1 MQKTIET
8 FFENPIVRAL
18 RGKDFVASKEFSETQ
33 KVAVSKAIMY
43 IISADGV
50 VTDSEK
56 NLFFQLCADLNVD
69 GNIMKEAEAMSDDD
83 MFNALKTVSEEQE
96 AYILSYLNNAAN
108 SDNELA
114 EEEIKIINTFTLNIK
129 NGEKPKEFY
138 AKILTF

>member
-18 RGKDFVASKEFSETQ
+18 RVKDFVASKEFSETQ

-96 AYILSYLNNAAN
+96 AYILSY
-108 SDNELA
+108 
-114 EEEIKIINTFTLNIK
+114 
-129 NGEKPKEFY
+129 
-138 AKILTF
+138 

>member
-1 MQKTIET
+1 MKKAIET

-18 RGKDFVASKEFSETQ
+18 RVKDFVASKEFSETQ

-56 NLFFQLCADLNVD
+56 KLFFQLCADLNVD

-114 EEEIKIINTFTLNIK
+114 EEEIKIINAFTLNIK
-129 NGEKPKEFY
+129 NGEKPKDFY